1 MRPSGYKKNL
11 EYIKAV
17 GIDEPTMPREDLQNA
32 SEIEG
37 GILDYVCKRMG
48 CEHVTR
54 EVVREAVAF
63 EKEMSRMQ
71 GW

>member
-1 MRPSGYKKNL
+1 MYPTEYKKNL
-11 EYIKAV
+11 EYIKAA
-17 GIDEPTMPREDLQNA
+17 GIDEPAMPREDMTDV

-37 GILDYVCKRMG
+37 GILNYVRQRMG
-48 CEHVTR
+48 CEHVTQ